1 MSNKVLSR
9 NLIYAIKID
18 TTYYPI
24 FCAKT
29 SELST
34 DQEEIET
41 TSVNS
46 GRAREYIPGMS
57 SSTLA
62 CTGITTLDNSAGQIS
77 PFYLNQA
84 GNRQNIWEIRAVATD
99 DDGDILVLMFDAF
112 ITNVTVSKQVGS
124 YSQSSASFRISGEVV
139 YSNVIP
145 TPTDPVCDI
154 ADPLY
159 KDLAD
164 GGTSVTDALLAA
176 TGVEILGVWRSG
188 SSLSPVV
195 GSPVGLQYAFTA
207 GTGTISF
214 DPANPGNPASPEL
227 EPIHIL
233 YKVTA

>member
-1 MSNKVLSR
+1 MSNKVLSK

-57 SSTLA
+57 ASTLA
-62 CTGITTLDNSAGQIS
+62 CTGITTLDNSGGQIS

-84 GNRQNIWEIRAVATD
+84 GNRQTIWEIRAVATD
-99 DDGDILVLMFDAF
+99 DDGNILVLMFDAF

-124 YSQSSASFRISGEVV
+124 YSQSSASFRISGEVA
-139 YSNVIP
+139 YSNAIP

-159 KDLAD
+159 KTLAEAA
-164 GGTSVTDALLAA
+164 TSVTDALLAA
-176 TGVEILGVWRSG
+176 TGVEIIGVWRSTDAYTE
-188 SSLSPVV
+188 VV
-195 GSPVGLQYAFTA
+195 GTPSSGQFAFDGT
-207 GTGTISF
+207 TGTISF
-214 DPANPGNPASPEL
+214 DPTNPGAPGG
-227 EPIHIL
+227 EPVHVV